1 MTTACVSSRA
11 FALRL
16 AGAVLIGA
24 IFGGLLGYASAQE
37 TRGGQLDTRCAAEC
51 QSHGYEAE
59 FCGQACWIPDPD
71 MAARGSRTDWQC
83 MADCRTAGGDEE
95 GCRLRCRRR

>member
-1 MTTACVSSRA
+1 MTTARVASRA

-59 FCGQACWIPDPD
+59 FCG
-71 MAARGSRTDWQC
+71 
-83 MADCRTAGGDEE
+83 
-95 GCRLRCRRR
+95 